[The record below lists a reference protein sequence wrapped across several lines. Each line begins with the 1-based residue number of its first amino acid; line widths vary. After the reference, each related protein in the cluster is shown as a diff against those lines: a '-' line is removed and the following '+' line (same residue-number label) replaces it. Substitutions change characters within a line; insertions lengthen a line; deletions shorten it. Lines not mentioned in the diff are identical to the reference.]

1 MLNRAKINGS
11 LFTTPE
17 NENVTASRASI
28 GALSSAE
35 FLPQRVS
42 LLYRLSGNDVPAILL
57 TSAIAGFA
65 LWGYIS
71 DKLLVAWLIWLVLA
85 SLVRIVLKRAYYL
98 RRPGPEAAA
107 RWEGFF
113 CLTSASVGT
122 AWGLTVMLLYPE
134 HGQFHEI
141 LLPFLIGSVAMG
153 LPPALAPSPKAFA
166 CLIVPIFAPLIGL
179 LFSQGGA
186 FNASAGILILLFS
199 AVLLALYLSSNRAL
213 IETLRFGWENE
224 RLLEQV
230 KEAKERL
237 DLALQAA
244 NILIWDW
251 DARRTNVF
259 LGGSWAIILRVG
271 KETSSLTLDELAQ
284 MVHPDD
290 LPNVKKALSHCL
302 NGGESEY
309 VAEHRVRTLAGGWVW
324 SLSRGRVVERDA
336 DGRAQRMTGVNVDI
350 DDRKRAEGELLA
362 AVQREK
368 ELSEMKSKFV
378 STALHEFRTP
388 LATMLSSAEL
398 LEHYSESLSPAE
410 KGNLLQTIQGSA
422 KRMSEMID
430 DVLTLGRAE
439 SGVLKLNLGPTNLR
453 ELCNSVVSEFR
464 IAQGKQHIIT
474 LHDRFDRPEVTMD
487 ERLLRHIL
495 NNLLS
500 NAVKYSPPG
509 SEVTFSLS
517 RHDEHAA
524 IEIQDRGI
532 GIPLEDQPRMF
543 ESFHRASNVENRPG
557 TGLGLAIVKKA
568 VELHGGEIG
577 LTSAVGSGTRF
588 TVMIPLRPVKQ
599 AAGVN

>member
-1 MLNRAKINGS
+1 LLRLRPQEAKVA
-11 LFTTPE
+11 PR
-17 NENVTASRASI
+17 VSI
-28 GALSSAE
+28 AALSSAE

-42 LLYRLSGNDVPAILL
+42 LLYRLSGSDVPAIFLV
-57 TSAIAGFA
+57 SGIAAFA

-71 DKLLVAWLIWLVLA
+71 NSLLAAWLIWLVVA
-85 SLVRIVLKRAYYL
+85 SLVRILLNRAY
-98 RRPGPEAAA
+98 RMRQPGPEAAQ
-107 RWEGFF
+107 RWEGYF
-113 CLTSASVGT
+113 CLTSAAVGA
-122 AWGLTVMLLYPE
+122 AWGLTVMLLYPAR
-134 HGQFHEI
+134 GQFHEI

-186 FNASAGILILLFS
+186 FNTSAGILILVFA
-199 AVLLALYLSSNRAL
+199 AVLLALYLASNRAL
-213 IETLRFGWENE
+213 IETLRFGRENE

-230 KEAKERL
+230 REAKERL

-251 DARRTNVF
+251 DARRTDVF
-259 LGGSWAIILRVG
+259 LGGSWSIILKVG
-271 KETSSLTLDELAQ
+271 KETSARTVDELAQ

-290 LPNVKKALSHCL
+290 LPKVKATLVSCL
-302 NGGESEY
+302 KGKDTEY
-309 VAEHRVRTLAGGWVW
+309 VAEYRIKTLSGNWLW

-336 DGRAQRMTGVNVDI
+336 AGRALRMTGVNVDI
-350 DDRKRAEGELLA
+350 DDRKRAEAELLSA
-362 AVQREK
+362 MQREK

-378 STALHEFRTP
+378 STASHEFRTP

-398 LEHYSESLSPAE
+398 LEHYSDSLGPGE
-410 KGNLLQTIQGSA
+410 RRNLLHTIQNSA

-439 SGVLKLNLGPTNLR
+439 SGVLRLNLGPTNLR
-453 ELCNSVVSEFR
+453 ELCGRVVSEFR
-464 IAQGKQHIIT
+464 IAQGKHHVIT
-474 LHDRFDRPEVTMD
+474 LDDRFDRLEALMD

-500 NAVKYSPPG
+500 NAVKYSPQG
-509 SEVTFSLS
+509 SEVTLSLE
-517 RHDEHAA
+517 RREEKAA

-532 GIPLEDQPRMF
+532 GIPAEDQPRMF
-543 ESFHRASNVENRPG
+543 ESFQRASNVENRPG

-568 VELHGGEIG
+568 VELHGGEIS
-577 LTSAVGSGTRF
+577 LRSAVGSGTRF
-588 TVMIPLRPVKQ
+588 TVLLPLRPVDQ
-599 AAGVN
+599 PVGVS